1 MNKKNIFVP
10 LLATIGLL
18 PFSACSD
25 NNTETGNP
33 YLNFDGITQTINVG
47 VEGIK
52 KDNRIGVTVRSNRDW
67 KVNLNNQADSSW
79 LHYFIDEGE
88 GDGIMYY
95 WVDAN
100 SDFKAREGKI
110 NFINDGNMLNALD
123 ILQAANKPKIE
134 IVNAAN
140 GYTMLPIAGLLAIP
154 VNHNIPWAASLGTEN
169 WARIDSCGVDT
180 VYLAFDRNPTD
191 ARTVTL
197 TVRGEGDYNSLISST
212 VITQEAPGLVMNEN
226 FNWMNEGENK
236 PYYQYPE
243 IAYSKWS
250 DAEKGVGWTTL
261 DGWLYGGIG
270 YIKLG
275 KTNYAGD
282 VESPALSTLKAAT
295 DVQVSF
301 QAIGYIASNGNKD
314 DGIIKVGIIGPGTIV
329 ADEMSTINISGTSY
343 TCAKFECSVFP
354 NSANNENGT
363 DYNPWAQDGSNFN
376 FEIKGATKD
385 TRIVFVGGDKWNSDL
400 RGIGQGKNR
409 VLIDNVKVVEQ

>member
-1 MNKKNIFVP
+1 MSKKHIFIP
-10 LLATIGLL
+10 LLAVIGFLSI
-18 PFSACSD
+18 SACSD

-79 LHYFIDEGE
+79 LHYFINEGE
-88 GDGIMYY
+88 SDGIMYY
-95 WVDAN
+95 WVNAN
-100 SDFKAREGKI
+100 SDFKSREGKI
-110 NFINDGNMLNALD
+110 NFINNGNSLNALD
-123 ILQAANKPKIE
+123 ILQAANEPKIE
-134 IVNAAN
+134 IENAAK
-140 GYTMLPIAGLLAIP
+140 GYTMLPVAGFLAIP
-154 VNHNIPWAASLGTEN
+154 ISHNIPWTASLGTAS
-169 WARIDSCGVDT
+169 WARIDSCGTDT
-180 VYLAFDRNPTD
+180 VYIFFDRNHMD

-282 VESPALSTLKAAT
+282 VISPTLSVLTAAT
-295 DVQVSF
+295 DITVTF
-301 QAIGYIASNGNKD
+301 QAVGYISSTGAKD
-314 DGIIKVGIIGPGTIV
+314 DGIVKVGIIGPGSIV
-329 ADEMSTINISGTSY
+329 ADNMSTIDISGTTY
-343 TCAKFECSVFP
+343 TCAKFECTIFP

-363 DYNPWAQDGSNFN
+363 DFDPWSQNASKFNFN
-376 FEIKGATKD
+376 IKGATKD
-385 TRIVFVGGDKWNSDL
+385 TQIIFIGGDKWNSDL
-400 RGIGQGKNR
+400 KNVGQGKNR
-409 VLIDNVKVVEQ
+409 ILIDNIKVIEQ